1 MVRVGGVG
9 QVALKDLLKESEEEK
24 RMIIIANT

>member
-9 QVALKDLLKESEEEK
+9 QVASKDFLKESEEKK
-24 RMIIIANT
+24 RMIIIANI